1 MNCAYG
7 VTPRERAATQ
17 KEIKIIG
24 TEEKGNLRPNRKYCK
39 KKKNYI
45 GLMRCKLIKRMA
57 LLVEKRL
64 SLITRWREW

>member
-17 KEIKIIG
+17 EEIKVIG

-39 KKKNYI
+39 KE
-45 GLMRCKLIKRMA
+45 KLYWFDA
-57 LLVEKRL
+57 L
-64 SLITRWREW
+64 